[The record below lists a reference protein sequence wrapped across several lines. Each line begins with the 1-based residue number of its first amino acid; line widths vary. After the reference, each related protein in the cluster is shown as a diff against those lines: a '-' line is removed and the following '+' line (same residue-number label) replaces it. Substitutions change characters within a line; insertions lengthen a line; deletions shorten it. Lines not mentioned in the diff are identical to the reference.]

1 MSKIAIIYWTG
12 TGNTL
17 EMARAIEKGAKDAG
31 ATVEVF
37 EVESF
42 GGVDRLKEYD
52 GLMFGCPA
60 MGDEV
65 LEEGAFE
72 PFFAEAESHLQGVPV
87 ALFGSYGWGGGAW
100 MESWAERSVQ
110 QGPSSSVTASPSRTP
125 LTTRAQLHAKRSA
138 RSSPHLFDVD
148 LRSMCYNRRE
158 GIMQLNAIV
167 TTQEGVVCFFLPSM
181 QSSRASRCR
190 RTSRR
195 CWTI

>member
-17 EMARAIEKGAKDAG
+17 EMARAIEKGVEEAG
-31 ATVEVF
+31 ADVDVF

-42 GGVDRLKEYD
+42 GGVERLKEYD

-87 ALFGSYGWGGGAW
+87 ALFGSYGWGGGEW
-100 MESWAERSVQ
+100 MQNWERDC
-110 QGPSSSVTASPSRTP
+110 
-125 LTTRAQLHAKRSA
+125 
-138 RSSPHLFDVD
+138 RSSGIQLACDSVICNDAPDDAALAACQALGKALVD
-148 LRSMCYNRRE
+148 
-158 GIMQLNAIV
+158 
-167 TTQEGVVCFFLPSM
+167 
-181 QSSRASRCR
+181 
-190 RTSRR
+190 
-195 CWTI
+195 

>member
-42 GGVDRLKEYD
+42 GGVERPKEYD

-87 ALFGSYGWGGGAW
+87 ALFGSYGWGGGEW
-100 MESWAERSVQ
+100 MRTWESDCAAAGITLCAESVICQ
-110 QGPSSSVTASPSRTP
+110 DEPDDAALAACAALGEA
-125 LTTRAQLHAKRSA
+125 LK
-138 RSSPHLFDVD
+138 
-148 LRSMCYNRRE
+148 
-158 GIMQLNAIV
+158 
-167 TTQEGVVCFFLPSM
+167 
-181 QSSRASRCR
+181 
-190 RTSRR
+190 
-195 CWTI
+195 

>member
-17 EMARAIEKGAKDAG
+17 EMARSIEKGAKDAG

-72 PFFAEAESHLQGVPV
+72 PFFTEAESHLQGVPV

-100 MESWAERSVQ
+100 MESWAERCLQ
-110 QGPSSSVTASPSRTP
+110 
-125 LTTRAQLHAKRSA
+125 
-138 RSSPHLFDVD
+138 
-148 LRSMCYNRRE
+148 
-158 GIMQLNAIV
+158 
-167 TTQEGVVCFFLPSM
+167 
-181 QSSRASRCR
+181 
-190 RTSRR
+190 
-195 CWTI
+195 

>member
-17 EMARAIEKGAKDAG
+17 EMARAIEKGAKEAG
-31 ATVEVF
+31 ADVDVF

-42 GGVDRLKEYD
+42 GGVERLKEYD

-87 ALFGSYGWGGGAW
+87 ALFGSYGWGDGEW
-100 MESWAERSVQ
+100 MRTWESDCDSAGVNLVCESVICTEA
-110 QGPSSSVTASPSRTP
+110 PDDAA
-125 LTTRAQLHAKRSA
+125 LEACRALGKA
-138 RSSPHLFDVD
+138 LV
-148 LRSMCYNRRE
+148 E
-158 GIMQLNAIV
+158 
-167 TTQEGVVCFFLPSM
+167 
-181 QSSRASRCR
+181 
-190 RTSRR
+190 
-195 CWTI
+195 

>member
-100 MESWAERSVQ
+100 MESWAERTR
-110 QGPSSSVTASPSRTP
+110 TAG
-125 LTTRAQLHAKRSA
+125 AK
-138 RSSPHLFDVD
+138 LFGDGLAIENAPD
-148 LRSMCYNRRE
+148 DE
-158 GIMQLNAIV
+158 GTAACEALGKEFA
-167 TTQEGVVCFFLPSM
+167 EAL
-181 QSSRASRCR
+181 
-190 RTSRR
+190 
-195 CWTI
+195 